1 MTKRNFRPPTL
12 QHRNKW
18 SNNFHDFLAQALQKD
33 PRRRPTAH
41 DLLKVRFQKYYTV
54 VRTISW

>member
-41 DLLKVRFQKYYTV
+41 DLLKVWFEK
-54 VRTISW
+54 IMHL